1 MAVKART
8 ASRALQALR
17 SEDRVAIL
25 NRIAESLE
33 QHEQHIMAENA
44 LDVEAAGGGK
54 VSDALLQ
61 RLILKPSKIQQL
73 AGGFCATLCNMRS
86 AGSERMGISV
96 QVQCDGGIWLM
107 HSCEAC
113 ACATCT
119 PCADGIRAIAK
130 QEEPIGRLLSRL
142 EVAEGLVLDKVRSHW
157 GQAGFL

>member
-33 QHEQHIMAENA
+33 QHEQQIMAENA

-73 AGGFCATLCNMRS
+73 AGGFCATCGRQDKRDRALLCSRNMKS
-86 AGSERMGISV
+86 AFG
-96 QVQCDGGIWLM
+96 
-107 HSCEAC
+107 
-113 ACATCT
+113 
-119 PCADGIRAIAK
+119 
-130 QEEPIGRLLSRL
+130 
-142 EVAEGLVLDKVRSHW
+142 GLVACCRCLCVSRVPVYLPPSCRWHPCNS
-157 GQAGFL
+157 QAGGAG